1 MGLAV
6 TFTFAGVVE
15 READSDRL
23 CEHLSHLLQAVG
35 RVAGA
40 CLLAFFHSRLSGF
53 DFPLSFFSQPPD
65 VSQPHPLQAS
75 LRRASADCLS
85 LSPLPAHS
93 CSVRGDTADLM
104 LGGGFQPRLQAS
116 HLLRLDSQSQADVS
130 HTGAHHARSMR
141 LHELFTLFF
150 CGQEYKRQG
159 AKGELNKI

>member
-1 MGLAV
+1 MGSAV

-53 DFPLSFFSQPPD
+53 DFPLSFFLGHLT
-65 VSQPHPLQAS
+65 VTAAS
-75 LRRASADCLS
+75 SPGLSDSCLRRLT
-85 LSPLPAHS
+85 LSPLPAHG

-104 LGGGFQPRLQAS
+104 SGGGFQPRLQAS

-130 HTGAHHARSMR
+130 HTGVLHARSMR
-141 LHELFTLFF
+141 PHELFTLFF
-150 CGQEYKRQG
+150 CGRV
-159 AKGELNKI
+159 